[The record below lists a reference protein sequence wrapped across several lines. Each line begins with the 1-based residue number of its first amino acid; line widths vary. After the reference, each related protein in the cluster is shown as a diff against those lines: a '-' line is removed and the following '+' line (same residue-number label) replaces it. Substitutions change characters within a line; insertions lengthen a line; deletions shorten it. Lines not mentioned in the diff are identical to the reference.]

1 LNKKIKLT
9 SSLLISHLIIK
20 LQRFIKSYLVLAIY
34 LSNFWYW
41 LASQKG
47 FSIKWQHIFR
57 TCLTSIKNNY
67 QTKIRVQMQQKQY
80 SELCFSK
87 FGDFFQMKNGNITT
101 IFPFLVL
108 FLTFLATIFTQKENH
123 CWEVAT
129 S

>member
-1 LNKKIKLT
+1 
-9 SSLLISHLIIK
+9 
-20 LQRFIKSYLVLAIY
+20 
-34 LSNFWYW
+34 
-41 LASQKG
+41 
-47 FSIKWQHIFR
+47 
-57 TCLTSIKNNY
+57 
-67 QTKIRVQMQQKQY
+67 MQQKQY